1 MLLHFNGLIFERE
14 CFENND
20 KELINMLWFKCMSKE
35 LIDFISQEYY
45 SKLFYNLGFKYAT
58 AICNM
63 QICNMQL
70 Q

>member
-1 MLLHFNGLIFERE
+1 
-14 CFENND
+14 
-20 KELINMLWFKCMSKE
+20 MLWFKCMSKE

>member
-1 MLLHFNGLIFERE
+1 
-14 CFENND
+14 
-20 KELINMLWFKCMSKE
+20 MLWFKCMSKE

-45 SKLFYNLGFKYAT
+45 YKLFYNLGFKYAT
-58 AICNM
+58 SICNM